1 LWVTCGSVCI
11 VLFLTNWQSIGHLN
25 VAYVIAHPIEWSMW
39 TLNFLGSPLMTLW
52 PVAWIFGLVSVGL
65 YSLIIGH
72 VMGTRQW
79 KLLIPYFAAASFI
92 LLTAFSIS
100 LGRMEMGM
108 AQAVVPRYLTMSVW
122 YWISLLTLLPV
133 LRMKILYQR
142 VLYSSLAVSLVLL
155 TILGGWRGYVSI
167 YQRILPAY
175 QTIKSGQP
183 IGDEVLTR
191 ISSDPTAIRS
201 ELEFLRENKLSVFAE
216 LP

>member
-1 LWVTCGSVCI
+1 
-11 VLFLTNWQSIGHLN
+11 
-25 VAYVIAHPIEWSMW
+25 
-39 TLNFLGSPLMTLW
+39 
-52 PVAWIFGLVSVGL
+52 
-65 YSLIIGH
+65 
-72 VMGTRQW
+72 VMGTKQW
-79 KLLIPYFAAASFI
+79 KPLIPYFAAASFI

-142 VLYSSLAVSLVLL
+142 VLHSSLAVSLVLL
-155 TILGGWRGYVSI
+155 TILGGWRGYVSV

-183 IGDEVLTR
+183 IGDEVLAR
-191 ISSDPTAIRS
+191 ISSDPTAIRP